1 MNNLIII
8 IPVMIALSG
17 ALLWLLFP
25 RRDAS
30 ASPVSSF
37 RPDLNEALPSPKHY
51 KYFRQIRQALSAA
64 DTDYLIKSA
73 PPQVARRA
81 LRERRGIAL
90 GFLKGLREDFS
101 DLARLGRIIA
111 ALSPELSHR
120 QETERLMLTL
130 KFQMLYALI
139 WLRLSTGSM
148 PIEQLG
154 NLTGMVGSLAARM
167 DEAMAQIAALS
178 AGEQISRSLSA

>member
-1 MNNLIII
+1 
-8 IPVMIALSG
+8 
-17 ALLWLLFP
+17 
-25 RRDAS
+25 
-30 ASPVSSF
+30 
-37 RPDLNEALPSPKHY
+37 
-51 KYFRQIRQALSAA
+51 
-64 DTDYLIKSA
+64 
-73 PPQVARRA
+73 VAKRA
-81 LRERRGIAL
+81 LRERRRIAL

-130 KFQMLYALI
+130 KFQVLYSLV

-154 NLTGMVGSLAARM
+154 HLTGMIGSLAARM
-167 DEAMAQIAALS
+167 DEAVAQIAALS
-178 AGEQISRSLSA
+178 AGEQISGSLSA